1 MRCPRYQKGGD
12 LVTGTIEVHREQIK
26 NVVCE
31 VLEIEPGELTEDS
44 LFREDHEA
52 DSMAVV
58 EMVAWLEKDLNIK
71 IGDTDLVRMVNLAGV
86 YDVVTQAAGWEK
98 AS

>member
-1 MRCPRYQKGGD
+1 M
-12 LVTGTIEVHREQIK
+12 TEMIEAHRERVR
-26 NVVCE
+26 NVVSE
-31 VLEIEPGELTEDS
+31 VLEIEPDELTEDS
-44 LFREDHEA
+44 MFRDDLGA

-58 EMVAWLEKDLNIK
+58 EMVAWLEKEFDIK

-86 YDVVTQAAGWEK
+86 YDVVAEAAARAK